1 MTLSGNAGGGQG
13 TGANPPAPQ
22 VGTQNQN
29 PQPSPQPTEEYKEI
43 QRQWQR
49 DKNRVK
55 ELETK
60 LAQYQGDLSAEEKL
74 AEAQS
79 KIAELERENALNKVL
94 RDADPEVRELV
105 EKFVEKSGQVPDEEF
120 VALLTEKVKRETP
133 NPQTTPQQPQNQS
146 QPQESSGLRNN
157 APQQQITKDQEVDD
171 FLKTVRLDDL
181 Q

>member
-22 VGTQNQN
+22 AQTQNQN
-29 PQPSPQPTEEYKEI
+29 PQPSSQPTEEYKEI
-43 QRQWQR
+43 QRKWQR
-49 DKNRVK
+49 DQARVR
-55 ELETK
+55 ELEAK

-74 AEAQS
+74 AEAQA
-79 KIAELERENALNKVL
+79 KIADLERENALSKVL

-120 VALLTEKVKRETP
+120 VSLLTQKVKRETP
-133 NPQTTPQQPQNQS
+133 NPQQTPQQPQS
-146 QPQESSGLRNN
+146 QQPETSGLRNN
-157 APQQQITKDQEVDD
+157 APQQAPTKDQEVDD